1 MVKRYINTI
10 INATF
15 YLEKENSSK
24 PKEFTA
30 YSTTGEGFIMLI
42 PMVLIF
48 IKILQSSD
56 ELL

>member
-30 YSTTGEGFIMLI
+30 
-42 PMVLIF
+42 
-48 IKILQSSD
+48 
-56 ELL
+56 